1 MSAGQRILPAAPR
14 SVTLAN
20 EYAPGFL
27 SGITSTIIKDPA
39 LILKREILEPLRGA
53 QLTLGALASSNDM
66 DVDIPLDV
74 SEGDKATADMA
85 FITFMLSRYHK
96 EYRRAG
102 TAAKF
107 SVEVGNSS
115 PITFYCMK
123 NYTYSGTDDFT
134 TDNDMILASILGLN
148 TVVSSL
154 RRNGMAGMHPLSRTA
169 ITEDGIQ
176 MLDEYM
182 KEDEKFSI
190 IYGNEL
196 KKKGVV
202 PVKLYNT
209 ACARKSHQFTGTTK
223 YYMPELA
230 AAQLIMG
237 VMTSKGQSP
246 GLIDITNRNLAK
258 IAKANGSLDKDIV
271 LELMDFCT
279 PASSAYNAE
288 ELFGAYKNKTR
299 MGSTPKIP
307 KTVEALTAYKI
318 PDVNEQRTGGH
329 LRSKR
334 ATDKLS
340 EIENESFQSMKR
352 ELDELKKAARSTA
365 KNAGQS
371 TSSDMSGIDAQF
383 KNL

>member
-14 SVTLAN
+14 SVTLTN

-39 LILKREILEPLRGA
+39 LILRKEILEPLRGA
-53 QLTLGALASSNDM
+53 QLTLGTLAGSTNM

-176 MLDEYM
+176 MLDEYL
-182 KEDEKFSI
+182 KEDEKFSVL
-190 IYGNEL
+190 YGNEL
-196 KKKGVV
+196 RKKSVV

-258 IAKANGSLDKDIV
+258 IAKANGSLDKDVV
-271 LELMDFCT
+271 LELMNFCT

-288 ELFGAYKNKTR
+288 ELFSAYKNKTR

-307 KTVEALTAYKI
+307 KTVEALTAYKM
-318 PDVNEQRTGGH
+318 PDVNEKKSGGY
-329 LRSKR
+329 LRGKKAS
-334 ATDKLS
+334 DKLN
-340 EIENESFQSMKR
+340 EIGNESYDQMKR
-352 ELDELKKAARSTA
+352 ELDELRRATKNVD

-371 TSSDMSGIDAQF
+371 SSSGMSDVDAQF